1 MILEQ
6 KIIKKDKTV
15 IALIFKKRLKAKGVR
30 FLTPVDY
37 TLQLGLLEH
46 PKGKVLKDHKH
57 NPEVQYWV
65 NTTQEFLYIEKGKVK
80 AKFFDDGWNLIAE
93 EILTKG
99 DFLLHVS
106 GGHGFEVLEKCRM
119 IEIKQGPYPG
129 EKMAK
134 VYPEVKRELSP
145 KLKHHRVS

>member
-1 MILEQ
+1 MVHQKVIKSKG
-6 KIIKKDKTV
+6 KIIAIV
-15 IALIFKKRLKAKGVR
+15 FKKTLNTKGVR
-30 FLTPVDY
+30 FLTPDDY
-37 TLQLGLLEH
+37 TLQLGLLQH
-46 PKGKVLKDHKH
+46 PKGKILKDHQH
-57 NPEVQYWV
+57 NPKVKYWV

-80 AKFFDDGWNLIAE
+80 VKFFDNDWDLVAE
-93 EILTKG
+93 EILTGG

-134 VYPEVKRELSP
+134 VYPSSKEKLSLKVKRRRAS
-145 KLKHHRVS
+145 

>member
-1 MILEQ
+1 MLSQ
-6 KIIKKDKTV
+6 KVIKSKKGIMAMV
-15 IALIFKKRLKAKGVR
+15 FKKTLKAKGVK
-30 FLTPVDY
+30 FLTPADY

-46 PKGKVLKDHKH
+46 PKGRVLKDHQH
-57 NPEVQYWV
+57 NPKVKYWV

-80 AKFFDDGWNLIAE
+80 VKFFDDGWGLVTE
-93 EILTKG
+93 EILTSG
-99 DFLLHVS
+99 DFLLHIS

-134 VYPEVKRELSP
+134 VYPDVKEKLSP
-145 KLKHHRVS
+145 KVKRRRAS